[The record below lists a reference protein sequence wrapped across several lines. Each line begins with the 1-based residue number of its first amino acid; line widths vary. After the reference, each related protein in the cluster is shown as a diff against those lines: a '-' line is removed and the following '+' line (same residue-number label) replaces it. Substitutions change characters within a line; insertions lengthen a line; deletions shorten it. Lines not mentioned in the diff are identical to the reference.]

1 MPETEQVLLMKMKA
15 KIDWPFLFTTAR
27 NGLNVLSHL
36 IFTTIWD
43 RHDCF
48 LIYKDGANEAQRD

>member
-1 MPETEQVLLMKMKA
+1 MKMKA

-36 IFTTIWD
+36 IFTTIQG